1 MHFLDTNAVVHF
13 TKRNRPHLV
22 RRMVQAL
29 DDGTELVISPVV
41 LLELEVGV
49 IRSSTPVAAR
59 EALEMF
65 LSLISAVPPFE
76 RRDAELAARIRAG
89 QLRQGQVIGAF
100 DLLIAA
106 QAIRS
111 DATIVT
117 NNVRDFSRIP
127 GLKWEDWTL
136 P

>member
-1 MHFLDTNAVVHF
+1 MYFLDTNAVVHF
-13 TKRNRPHLV
+13 LKRNRPQLV
-22 RRMVQAL
+22 LNVKQAL
-29 DDGTELVISPVV
+29 DEGAQLFIAPVV

-49 IRSSTPVAAR
+49 IRSSSPESAR
-59 EALEMF
+59 EALEKF

-76 RRDAELAARIRAG
+76 RRDAELAAHIRAG
-89 QLRQGQVIGAF
+89 LMRQGQIIGAF

-111 DATIVT
+111 EATIVT
-117 NNVRDFSRIP
+117 NNVREFSRIP
-127 GLKWEDWTL
+127 GLAWEDWTL